1 MTSGLS
7 GSSLSAPEV
16 EVLASVP
23 GDTLSFIHLYVSVL
37 DSVQVNQRQWAKP
50 NSKVRVSLYNKSE
63 THKIKAFFFFFYWR
77 TNSED
82 TSIHQASI
90 PKISEHKG
98 LPIYG
103 LIDKHDITSLWYFHT
118 HCPWWLDS
126 RPHDPAPLPGCDW
139 TQGGHLTVVGQ

>member
-63 THKIKAFFFFFYWR
+63 THKIKAFFFFS
-77 TNSED
+77 TGEPIQK
-82 TSIHQASI
+82 TQASTKLQSQRYLNI
-90 PKISEHKG
+90 K
-98 LPIYG
+98 
-103 LIDKHDITSLWYFHT
+103 
-118 HCPWWLDS
+118 DS
-126 RPHDPAPLPGCDW
+126 RSMASLTSMISQVYG
-139 TQGGHLTVVGQ
+139 TFTLTALGG

>member
-1 MTSGLS
+1 MFIFSYYILMVISIELIWTYPMTSGLS

-63 THKIKAFFFFFYWR
+63 THKIKAFFFFFLLENQFR
-77 TNSED
+77 RHKHPPSFN
-82 TSIHQASI
+82 
-90 PKISEHKG
+90 PK
-98 LPIYG
+98 
-103 LIDKHDITSLWYFHT
+103 DI
-118 HCPWWLDS
+118 
-126 RPHDPAPLPGCDW
+126 W
-139 TQGGHLTVVGQ
+139 T